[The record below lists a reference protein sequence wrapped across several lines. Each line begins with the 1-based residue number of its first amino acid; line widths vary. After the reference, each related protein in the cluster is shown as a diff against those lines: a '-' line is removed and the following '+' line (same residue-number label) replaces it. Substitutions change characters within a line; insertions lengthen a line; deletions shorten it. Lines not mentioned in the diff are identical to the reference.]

1 MSGAAQIIGAAAT
14 LVSAGVSTYSAM
26 SAKSPKAT
34 KVADPVLKPVAV
46 APVADDA
53 TLAASRKQAVMR
65 RQQASGRQSTIL
77 TDTET
82 LGG

>member
-1 MSGAAQIIGAAAT
+1 MSGAAEIIGAAAT
-14 LVSAGVSTYSAM
+14 LVSAGAGAYSAM
-26 SAKSPKAT
+26 SAKAPKAA
-34 KVADPVLKPVAV
+34 KVADPVLQPVAT

-53 TLAASRKQAVMR
+53 ALAASRKQAVMR